1 MPKAKKILLNILA
14 ALIAFILIF
23 AAAGFI
29 FIRFYVMP
37 KYNENA
43 QLENRSELTG
53 SDIADF
59 AKYFTNKQL
68 IANLKN
74 FDRSAAKDVLEAMTE
89 IADENPPQQENPS
102 DWDSKLTELLRRA
115 SENGKNVLSS
125 KRTQITQSVPPSE
138 TTQIA
143 QNVPSSQQSAY
154 DRIMAAADKDEISA
168 GLAII
173 SKIDVSTINSLQ
185 SQGKTE
191 ELKAY
196 IREHLSSSE
205 ISVSLALYNK
215 YKHLL

>member
-14 ALIAFILIF
+14 ALIAFILVF

-53 SDIADF
+53 SDLADF
-59 AKYFTNKQL
+59 AKYFTDKQL

-102 DWDSKLTELLRRA
+102 DWDSKLTGLLRRA
-115 SENGKNVLSS
+115 SENGKNIPS
-125 KRTQITQSVPPSE
+125 SE

-196 IREHLSSSE
+196 IKEHLSSSE

>member
-14 ALIAFILIF
+14 ALIAFILVF

-53 SDIADF
+53 SDLADF
-59 AKYFTNKQL
+59 AKYFTDKQL

-89 IADENPPQQENPS
+89 IAAENPPQQENPS
-102 DWDSKLTELLRRA
+102 DWDSKLTDLLRRA
-115 SENGKNVLSS
+115 SENGKNIPS
-125 KRTQITQSVPPSE
+125 SE